1 MSEAPI
7 RVAVVGTGNRG
18 GEAYGFWLLDHPE
31 RVRVVAVADP
41 LASRRRA
48 FAERGASEYERWED
62 LAVVLGPA
70 DVDVDAIV
78 IALPDRLHVDATCAF
93 VGLGRPILLEK
104 PAAPDRDGLARLAGV
119 VQASGTP
126 VAIAHV
132 LRFTVFWRAVS
143 RLVRSG
149 ALGRLV
155 TVEVRE
161 NIGFWHFAHS
171 YVRGNWKNS
180 GTSSP
185 MVLAK
190 TCHDLDLI
198 RWLVGERPISASSVG
213 SLLYFRPENAPG
225 DAPAFCVQGC
235 PASESCSFHAPRYYV
250 EALAG
255 HHGMPVRL
263 LTEDTT
269 PAGRLAA
276 LAHSDYG
283 RCVFSSGNDVVDHQ
297 QTVFDFPS
305 GTTASLTASA
315 FTGENTRHLCITGT
329 GGQLIGH
336 MDDGRLEVDLF
347 SPTAVLPELGGAR
360 IDVRRREPMGH
371 PSYLIDVDPPD
382 SPEDGRGHGGGD
394 AGLMEA
400 FFDAVESGE
409 WDESLSFTT
418 ALDSH
423 WMAFAAEEA
432 RIDGRRV
439 PITDLLD
446 TGGTTP

>member
-1 MSEAPI
+1 MNGEAV

-18 GEAYGFWLLDHPE
+18 GEAYGLWLLDHPE

-62 LAVVLGPA
+62 LAAAVRPG
-70 DVDVDAIV
+70 DVDAVI
-78 IALPDRLHVDATCAF
+78 IALPDRLHVDATLAF
-93 VGLGRPILLEK
+93 LGLGRPILLEK
-104 PAAPDRDGLARLAGV
+104 PAAPNEADLGRLARAV
-119 VQASGTP
+119 AASGTP

-132 LRFTVFWRAVS
+132 LRFTVFWSAVEH
-143 RLVRSG
+143 LVRSG
-149 ALGRLV
+149 VLGRLA

-171 YVRGNWKNS
+171 YVRGNWKNV

-198 RWLVGERPISASSVG
+198 RWLVGERPIGASSVG
-213 SLLYFRPENAPG
+213 SLLYFRPENAPAG
-225 DAPAFCVQGC
+225 APEFCVQGC
-235 PASESCSFHAPRYYV
+235 PASESCAFYAPRYYV
-250 EALAG
+250 EALG
-255 HHGMPVRL
+255 DHHGMPVRL
-263 LTEDTT
+263 LGDDTSRQ
-269 PAGRLAA
+269 GRLAA

-283 RCVFSSGNDVVDHQ
+283 RCVFTSGNDVVDHQ

-305 GTTASLTASA
+305 GATASLTASA

-336 MDDGRLEVDLF
+336 MDDGRLELDLF
-347 SPTAVLPELGGAR
+347 SPTAVLPELPGSTVEGRHRAP
-360 IDVRRREPMGH
+360 IGH
-371 PSYLIDVDPPD
+371 PSYLIDVDPPA

-409 WDESLSFTT
+409 WGESLSFTT

-423 WMAFAAEEA
+423 AMAFAAESSRVEW
-432 RIDGRRV
+432 RRV
-439 PITDLLD
+439 PIADLL
-446 TGGTTP
+446 TPEGS